1 MSTTT
6 TNSLWFPRLYR
17 EHILACQTSA
27 WYPLF
32 ERKTI
37 KCTIIPALSDDFKA
51 YLESDGII
59 IPEGA
64 EDRGPSIEMSD
75 DEAQE
80 SDSDDDPP
88 QRYAFPELDA
98 QIRQAISTYDAVF
111 PKLNWTAPKD
121 AAWMLSTNAPLKC
134 TSPADVY
141 LLLKSSDFAM
151 HDLDEAGIFEGCV
164 DQALPSNGLNGEHG
178 IGDDADMSSVSSAE
192 LHENSVGYNLE
203 LVLKKWYE
211 VERSREV
218 RCFIRDNRLLA
229 ISQRDP
235 NFFEHL
241 VPLETQN
248 RIRATVWSFWRR
260 EVKNK
265 FANGRVPNY
274 VLDLLLTRDLSRAH
288 IVDFNP
294 YAPRTDSL
302 LFEWS
307 ELAELHEQALSSEER
322 LGLQSLSLE
331 ESAADEQLVSEAT
344 LPPLRIVTS
353 PNQATRPAYS
363 HNMVPAEALSDNA
376 MQFAAQM
383 AVEMAQR
390 AREAQE
396 LEARRNG

>member
-1 MSTTT
+1 
-6 TNSLWFPRLYR
+6 
-17 EHILACQTSA
+17 
-27 WYPLF
+27 
-32 ERKTI
+32 
-37 KCTIIPALSDDFKA
+37 
-51 YLESDGII
+51 
-59 IPEGA
+59 
-64 EDRGPSIEMSD
+64 MSD
-75 DEAQE
+75 EEDGA
-80 SDSDDDPP
+80 SDSDDEPVR
-88 QRYAFPELDA
+88 RYSFPELDS
-98 QIRQAISTYDAVF
+98 QIRQAITAYGAVF

-121 AAWMLSTNAPLKC
+121 AAWMLSTNAPLRC

-151 HDLDEAGIFEGCV
+151 HDLDDEHIFEGCV
-164 DQALPSNGLNGEHG
+164 DQVLPSANGVDGERANGIAMDTLDPSEEGGGHK
-178 IGDDADMSSVSSAE
+178 
-192 LHENSVGYNLE
+192 LE

-229 ISQRDP
+229 ICQRDP

-241 VPLETQN
+241 VPQATQN
-248 RIRATVWSFWRR
+248 EIRTTVSSFWQR
-260 EVKNK
+260 EIKNK
-265 FANGRVPNY
+265 FANGRVTSY

-288 IVDFNP
+288 VVDFNP
-294 YAPRTDSL
+294 YAPRTDPL

-307 ELAELHEQALSSEER
+307 ELAELHEQARESDARS
-322 LGLQSLSLE
+322 GLQSLSLE
-331 ESAADEQLVSEAT
+331 ERAVGGHLPAETEV
-344 LPPLRIVTS
+344 PPLRVVTS

-396 LEARRNG
+396 AEGRGGGR

>member
-1 MSTTT
+1 MPPTTAS
-6 TNSLWFPRLYR
+6 NSWFPDLHR
-17 EHILACQTSA
+17 EHVLACQTSA
-27 WYPLF
+27 WYPTF

-37 KCTIIPALSDDFKA
+37 KCTIIPALGEDFRA
-51 YLESDGII
+51 YLESDGVI

-64 EDRGPSIEMSD
+64 EDRDPTIEMSD
-75 DEAQE
+75 DEDE
-80 SDSDDDPP
+80 VSDSDDEPAR
-88 QRYAFPELDA
+88 RYSFPELDS
-98 QIRQAISTYDAVF
+98 QIRQAIATYGAVF

-121 AAWMLSTNAPLKC
+121 AAWMLSTNAPLRC

-151 HDLDEAGIFEGCV
+151 HDLDDGRIFEGCIDPV
-164 DQALPSNGLNGEHG
+164 LPSTNSVNGERTNG
-178 IGDDADMSSVSSAE
+178 IAMDISDPSGGSGE
-192 LHENSVGYNLE
+192 YKLE

-229 ISQRDP
+229 ICQRDP

-241 VPLETQN
+241 VPQATQN
-248 RIRATVWSFWRR
+248 EIRATVSFFWQR
-260 EVKNK
+260 EIKHK
-265 FANGRVPNY
+265 FANGRVTSY

-288 IVDFNP
+288 VVDFNP
-294 YAPRTDSL
+294 YAPRTDPL

-307 ELAELHEQALSSEER
+307 ELAELHEQARASDAHS
-322 LGLQSLSLE
+322 GLQSLSLE
-331 ESAADEQLVSEAT
+331 ERTRGEQLPAGT
-344 LPPLRIVTS
+344 GLPPLRIVTS

-390 AREAQE
+390 AKEAQE
-396 LEARRNG
+396 AEGRRGER

>member
-1 MSTTT
+1 MAATITSDV
-6 TNSLWFPRLYR
+6 WFPQLRR
-17 EHILACQTSA
+17 EHVLACQTSA
-27 WYPLF
+27 WYPTF
-32 ERKTI
+32 ERKSI
-37 KCTIIPALSDDFKA
+37 KCTIIPALGQDFRA
-51 YLESDGII
+51 YLESDGVI

-64 EDRGPSIEMSD
+64 EDRDPNIEMSD
-75 DEAQE
+75 DEDQTL
-80 SDSDDDPP
+80 DSDEPEI
-88 QRYAFPELDA
+88 RYSFPELDS
-98 QIRQAISTYDAVF
+98 QIRQAISAYGAVF

-121 AAWMLSTNAPLKC
+121 AAWMLSTNAPLRC

-151 HDLDEAGIFEGCV
+151 HDLDEARVFEGCV
-164 DQALPSNGLNGEHG
+164 DQTLHLGEPDANRLNEAAVEIPSSNSE
-178 IGDDADMSSVSSAE
+178 
-192 LHENSVGYNLE
+192 ENQSEYKLE

-218 RCFIRDNRLLA
+218 RCFIRDNNLLA
-229 ISQRDP
+229 ICQRDP

-241 VPLETQN
+241 VPQETQDQ
-248 RIRATVWSFWRR
+248 IRTTVSSFWRR
-260 EVKNK
+260 EIKHK
-265 FANGRVPNY
+265 FANGRVTSY

-288 IVDFNP
+288 VVDFNP
-294 YAPRTDSL
+294 YAPRTDPI

-307 ELAELHEQALSSEER
+307 ELADLHERAQASNTR
-322 LGLQSLSLE
+322 LRLESLSLE
-331 ESAADEQLVSEAT
+331 GPTVNGQSLSDVE

-396 LEARRNG
+396 AEGWRGER